1 MSLSRNVTGREFKRH
16 GPATEKLLSP
26 RRVRV
31 LLVAHVKTSANRSDR
46 RPMSVKSWQSSA
58 RYCGSWPCNALPR
71 LCMRRRSS
79 RWISSRQ
86 RLMLRTTRPTGRH
99 QRRWTRFQS
108 TAINQLRHR
117 RDGRRRRNAEELAGM
132 TEHASVSDWCWM
144 WRTSVKWSTRCR
156 VKQRWLMSKHGSVLG
171 AMILLSLL
179 ICHCPSQ
186 GSHVSLKVFESTWI
200 FLS

>member
-31 LLVAHVKTSANRSDR
+31 LLVAHVKTSADHSAVIGGRCRSRADNLQLGTVDAGR
-46 RPMSVKSWQSSA
+46 VV
-58 RYCGSWPCNALPR
+58 PR